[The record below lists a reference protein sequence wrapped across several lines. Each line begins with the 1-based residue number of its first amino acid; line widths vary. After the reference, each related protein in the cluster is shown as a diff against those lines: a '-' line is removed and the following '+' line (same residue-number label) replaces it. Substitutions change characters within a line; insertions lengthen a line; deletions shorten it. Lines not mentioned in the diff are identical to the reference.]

1 MQAQMK
7 SELET
12 RLQKLELRL
21 MGQMKTAAAVGET
34 GTYDFIE
41 LIVLICI
48 TTIPTG
54 NFGEVSVCWQRFLVI
69 AACNRKCRKLSAHS
83 ALPNPD
89 LILWSQL
96 SAVVL
101 HTHNFTV
108 AA

>member
-41 LIVLICI
+41 LIVLMCI
-48 TTIPTG
+48 TTIPISI
-54 NFGEVSVCWQRFLVI
+54 FGEASVCWQRYLVI
-69 AACNRKCRKLSAHS
+69 AAYNRKFRKLTHS
-83 ALPNPD
+83 ARP
-89 LILWSQL
+89 
-96 SAVVL
+96 A
-101 HTHNFTV
+101 
-108 AA
+108 